1 MKNNIIV
8 PSSQFVDEK
17 FKEYIFRLPFLYEH
31 RDDIYSNVEY
41 FYARLPFTVWHL
53 EKHQVCI
60 GAILKA
66 FDKGE
71 PFRTINKMN
80 NTVEYIAAFAG
91 NPMSGTTTGLKAIVN
106 SNDTIHVER
115 FRYTGFGGL
124 MHRIAVCYE
133 ECQFPYRESPLTLHD
148 VISQLDE
155 QEHNGRSVCR

>member
-31 RDDIYSNVEY
+31 RDDIYSN
-41 FYARLPFTVWHL
+41 A
-53 EKHQVCI
+53 
-60 GAILKA
+60 
-66 FDKGE
+66 
-71 PFRTINKMN
+71 
-80 NTVEYIAAFAG
+80 
-91 NPMSGTTTGLKAIVN
+91 TTGLKAIVN

-124 MHRIAVCYE
+124 VHRIAVCYE